1 MRSYKFGNITSD
13 IPVSSRCQIDSN
25 NFVVM
30 RSRNNLRV
38 IKYISLGY
46 QLIDLLDFDSFV
58 TKER

>member
-13 IPVSSRCQIDSN
+13 IPVSSKCYVDSN

-30 RSRNNLRV
+30 RSRNNLRI

-46 QLIDLLDFDSFV
+46 QLID
-58 TKER
+58 K